1 MSVNIHTILNANL
14 PKAWLMLDS
23 VLKPCQYHAVVT
35 QPYNTE
41 TGTTPSTVT
50 TTSLKAFMYD
60 HDLSLVGDGADIQA
74 SDKLAI
80 VLANDL
86 PEIAGREKAEPGD
99 RFTDHKGKV
108 WNVLLARGA
117 PDYYFELTL
126 RR

>member
-14 PKAWLMLDS
+14 PKAWMMLDS
-23 VLKPCQYHAVVT
+23 VLKRCQYHAVTT
-35 QPYNTE
+35 QSYNPE
-41 TGTTPSTVT
+41 TGTTPSSVAT
-50 TTSLKAFMYD
+50 TAIKAFLYD

-80 VLANDL
+80 VLAKDL
-86 PEIAGREKAEPGD
+86 PEISGREKAEPGD
-99 RFTDHKGKV
+99 RFTDHKGV
-108 WNVLLARGA
+108 QWNVLLARGA